1 MSRSKNTA
9 GNGVKQALFGSF
21 MGVAIFFGLILLF
34 IAFYTVQAGER
45 KIVKRFGEA
54 VGVSGEGVHF
64 KVPFIDSTESVDIR
78 THAVGSPTSAASSDL
93 QIVTTTVSLNYHYD
107 KDKLIDIMR
116 RTGFAVDKKII
127 IPRIEETV
135 KAVTARY
142 SAENL
147 LKLRGEVKQQ
157 IDNKLRKML
166 AEYDLVVEDVQITDF
181 KFSKAFSDAIETKQ
195 TEEQRALTAKNI
207 LERKKYEAQSLVT
220 MAKGEAEAIRIQSQA
235 IQEQG
240 GKDYVNLK
248 AIEKWDGKL
257 PTYAGGG
264 ALPFIN
270 INSQN
275 QGK

>member
-1 MSRSKNTA
+1 M
-9 GNGVKQALFGSF
+9 
-21 MGVAIFFGLILLF
+21 LI
-34 IAFYTVQAGER
+34 AVYTVEAGER

-54 VGVSGEGVHF
+54 ISVSGEGVHF
-64 KVPFIDSTESVDIR
+64 KAPFIDTTQSVDIR
-78 THAVGSPTSAASSDL
+78 THAVGSPTTAASSDL

-107 KDKLIDIMR
+107 KNKLIEIMR
-116 RTGFAVDKKII
+116 RTGFEVDDKII
-127 IPRIEETV
+127 KPRIEETV

-147 LKLRGEVKQQ
+147 LKLRGEVKLQ

-270 INSQN
+270 INQ
-275 QGK
+275 K

>member
-1 MSRSKNTA
+1 M
-9 GNGVKQALFGSF
+9 
-21 MGVAIFFGLILLF
+21 
-34 IAFYTVQAGER
+34 
-45 KIVKRFGEA
+45 
-54 VGVSGEGVHF
+54 
-64 KVPFIDSTESVDIR
+64 
-78 THAVGSPTSAASSDL
+78 
-93 QIVTTTVSLNYHYD
+93 
-107 KDKLIDIMR
+107 
-116 RTGFAVDKKII
+116 
-127 IPRIEETV
+127 
-135 KAVTARY
+135 TARY

-147 LKLRGEVKQQ
+147 LKLRGEVKLQ

-270 INSQN
+270 INQ
-275 QGK
+275 K